1 MKITPEELFEKR
13 REFIKLGAGS
23 LLSASLISTKLEAL
37 NFITDENKDKLKISP
52 EEAATTYIN
61 FYEFSTNKRAAVELA
76 KSFHTRDWKV
86 EIKGLVKEEKT
97 LSMDD
102 LLSFKL
108 EERIYRLRCVEA
120 WSMVI
125 PWIGFELR
133 ELIEK
138 LEPSSEA
145 KFIKFTTLFDKNR
158 FADQASHFPVLD
170 YPYIEAL
177 RLDEALHPLTI
188 LAVGMYKKPLSA
200 QNGAPIRLVVPWKY
214 GFKSIKSIVSIE
226 FTKEQPKTTWELY
239 NPKEYGFYS
248 NVNPQVSHPRW
259 SQASE
264 RVIGEFFT
272 RDTELFN
279 GYEKEVAH
287 LYEGMDLR
295 KYF

>member
-1 MKITPEELFEKR
+1 MKITPEELFKKR

-23 LLSASLISTKLEAL
+23 LLATSLVNTKLEAL
-37 NFITDENKDKLKISP
+37 NFIADDNKNNLKISP
-52 EEAATTYIN
+52 EEAARTYIN

-76 KSFHTRDWKV
+76 KNFHTRDWKV

-102 LLSFKL
+102 FLKFKL

-133 ELIEK
+133 ALIES
-138 LEPSSEA
+138 LDVSPQA
-145 KFIKFTTLFDKNR
+145 KYIKFTTLFDKSR
-158 FADQASHFPVLD
+158 FPDQASNFPVLD
-170 YPYIEAL
+170 YPYVEAL
-177 RLDEALHPLTI
+177 RLDEAMHPLTI
-188 LAVGMYKKPLSA
+188 LAVGMYKKPLGA
-200 QNGAPIRLVVPWKY
+200 TNGAPIRLVVPWKY

-248 NVNPQVSHPRW
+248 NVNPEVSHPRW

-272 RDTELFN
+272 RKTELFN

>member
-1 MKITPEELFEKR
+1 MKITPEKLFEKR

-23 LLSASLISTKLEAL
+23 LLTTSLVNTKLEAL
-37 NFITDENKDKLKISP
+37 NFIADENKYKLKISP
-52 EEAATTYIN
+52 EEAATSYVN
-61 FYEFSTNKRAAVELA
+61 FYEFSTNKSIAVELA
-76 KSFHTRDWKV
+76 KQFHTRDWKIEV
-86 EIKGLVKEEKT
+86 KGLVKEEKI

>member
-1 MKITPEELFEKR
+1 MKVTPEELFKKR

-23 LLSASLISTKLEAL
+23 LLATSLINTKLEAL
-37 NFITDENKDKLKISP
+37 NFIADENKNELKISP

-102 LLSFKL
+102 FLKFKL

-133 ELIEK
+133 ALIES
-138 LEPSSEA
+138 LDVLPEA
-145 KFIKFTTLFDKNR
+145 KYIKFTTLFDKSR
-158 FADQASHFPVLD
+158 FADQASNFPVLD
-170 YPYIEAL
+170 YPYVEAL
-177 RLDEALHPLTI
+177 RLDEAMHPLTI
-188 LAVGMYKKPLSA
+188 LAVGMYKKPLGA
-200 QNGAPIRLVVPWKY
+200 TNGAPIRLVVPWKY
-214 GFKSIKSIVSIE
+214 GFKSIKSIVKIE

-248 NVNPQVSHPRW
+248 NVNPEVSHPRW

-272 RDTELFN
+272 RKTELFN